1 MIDIAK
7 ENITTKWRFDASE
20 VLSGV
25 KAASNAI
32 KLSKAEFEAAA
43 SGMEDWGTSSEG
55 LNLKLKSLGT
65 ILSQQ
70 KTILQAY
77 KDQMDGHRK
86 AEKDAAAEAERL
98 TKALANLEA
107 KGISKN
113 SKEYRELKSQLTA
126 VTKAQA
132 SSAAAADRA
141 ELSMLKQQAAVNKT
155 EREIQTYTSRLDD
168 LGDKLEEVNDKAER
182 SSGGFTVMKGALAKL
197 VADGFRMA
205 IDATVDFIKQIGQV
219 GIAFDSA
226 MSEVKAISGA
236 SAAEMDLLRQK
247 AKDMGAT
254 TKFSASESAEAL
266 KYMAMAGWDTT
277 AMIDGLDGVMNLAA
291 ASGED
296 LGKTSDIITDGLT
309 AFGLAAKD
317 SGHFADVMAAASSSA
332 NTNVSLL
339 GESFKEVAALAG
351 TMDYSIDDVATTLGI
366 MANSGIKGSKAG
378 TALKNAI
385 ANMSA
390 PTKAMQEI
398 MDKYNLSLTNS
409 DGTMKD
415 LSEVI
420 GDLRKAF
427 GGLSQDEQAA
437 AASALFG
444 KESMAGMLS
453 VINASEQ
460 DYKKL
465 ADAVSNAD
473 GAAKEMADTM
483 TDNLGGDLVKMNS
496 HLEAVQLNLYE
507 KVEPALR
514 DVVKVGDKF
523 IDFLQ
528 WVIDNGEGI
537 ITTLGG
543 MAAAAVA
550 YATVVTVSK
559 VAKDGLMS
567 LEIAQKA
574 VTAAQWLMNAAM
586 NANPLGLIAALIAGV
601 VVALIALWNKSE
613 EFREFWNNLWG
624 GIGSFIGETVDN
636 IASFFGSLPDKLID
650 IGKDMIDGLIKG
662 ITSAP
667 GKIGKAI
674 SDVSGSIVSGFKSF
688 FDIHSP
694 SKKIADEIGEPIG
707 EGVPTGMER
716 AKGKALAAVK
726 RLSSGVMGQ
735 AKAMLINTK
744 SALSGVQIGSTPA
757 LVGVGGGQVVNNYY
771 QNVTQNNTSPKALDR
786 RELRRDTEKLAREL
800 KRVRP

>member
-1 MIDIAK
+1 MSK

-20 VLSGV
+20 VLSGI

-32 KLSKAEFEAAA
+32 KLNKAEFDAAA
-43 SGMEDWGTSSEG
+43 SGMENWEDNVEG
-55 LNLKLKSLGT
+55 VSLKLKSLGS

-70 KTILQAY
+70 KAILQAY
-77 KDQMDGHRK
+77 KTQMEGHRK
-86 AEKDAAAEAERL
+86 AEKDAAAEADRL
-98 TKALANLEA
+98 TKALSELEA

-113 SKEYRELKSQLTA
+113 SKQYRELKSQLTA

-141 ELSMLKQQAAVNKT
+141 ELSMLKQQSAVNKT
-155 EREIQTYTSRLDD
+155 EQEIRSYTARLDEM
-168 LGDKLEEVNDKAER
+168 GDKLDEVEVKSEKA
-182 SSGGFTVMKGALAKL
+182 SGGFTVLKGALANL

-205 IDATVDFIKQIGQV
+205 IAAAGDFIKQIGKV
-219 GIAFDSA
+219 GMTFDSA

-236 SAAEMDLLRQK
+236 TADQMEKLRQK

-254 TKFSASESAEAL
+254 TKFSAAESADAL
-266 KYMAMAGWDTT
+266 KYMAMAGWDTNS
-277 AMIDGLDGVMNLAA
+277 MLDGLEGIMNLAA

-366 MANSGIKGSKAG
+366 MANAGIKGGKAG
-378 TALKNAI
+378 TALKNTI

-409 DGTMKD
+409 DGTMKE

-420 GDLRKAF
+420 DDLRKAF

-453 VINASEQ
+453 VITASEA

-465 ADAVSNAD
+465 ADAVASAD
-473 GAAKEMADTM
+473 GAAKNMADTM

-514 DVVKVGDKF
+514 DVVKIGDKF

-528 WVIDNGEGI
+528 WVVDHGDGI
-537 ITTLGG
+537 ITILSG

-586 NANPLGLIAALIAGV
+586 NANPLGLIAALIVGV
-601 VVALIALWNKSE
+601 VVALMTLWNKSE
-613 EFREFWNNLWG
+613 EFRTFWNNLWG
-624 GIGSFIGETVDN
+624 GIGDFIGTTVDN
-636 IASFFGSLPDKLID
+636 ITGFFKELPGKLID
-650 IGKDMIDGLIKG
+650 IGKEMIDGLIKG

-674 SDVSGSIVSGFKSF
+674 GDVGNNIVNGFKSF
-688 FDIHSP
+688 FGIHSP
-694 SKKIADEIGEPIG
+694 SRRIADEVGEPIG
-707 EGVPTGMER
+707 EAIPTGMER
-716 AKGKALAAVK
+716 AKSKTMQTIN
-726 RLSSGVMGQ
+726 RMSSGIMDK
-735 AKAMLINTK
+735 AKSMLVDVK
-744 SALSGVQIGSTPA
+744 GSLSGVSLGSSPA
-757 LVGVGGGQVVNNYY
+757 FAGVSGSGQVVNNYY
-771 QNVTQNNTSPKALDR
+771 QTVTQNNTSPKALDR
-786 RELRRDTEKLAREL
+786 RELRKDTEKLAREL
-800 KRVRP
+800 KRVKS